1 MSTRSKS
8 TTSDTSHSQK
18 VSPTLARKAAA
29 VQSQQKKAEITEA
42 IKTSQR
48 DTDGENDQS
57 TEPADRTDP
66 NRQYFEDLGTRISKR
81 AYELYEK
88 RGRTH
93 GHSFEDW
100 LEAER
105 QILTEHASEDSH

>member
-1 MSTRSKS
+1 MSTQFKS
-8 TTSDTSHSQK
+8 STSESTLSRK
-18 VSPTLARKAAA
+18 ASPALARKAAA
-29 VQSQQKKAEITEA
+29 VQSHQKKAEIVKV

-48 DTDGENDQS
+48 NTNVENDQL
-57 TEPADRTDP
+57 TDPADGTDP
-66 NRQYFEDLGTRISKR
+66 NFQYFEDLGTRIAKR

-93 GHSFEDW
+93 GKDFEDW

-105 QILTEHASEDSH
+105 QVLMEHASEDSQ